1 MDAQF
6 AVDLCRDMVW
16 SALMISSPILIAGT
30 IIGLLVGLLQALT
43 QIQEQTIAIVL
54 KIIVMVLVVAYMM
67 PWMTEIMVEN
77 ARVVFYTI
85 PRIVPS
91 EEQWTGGT

>member
-6 AVDLCRDMVW
+6 AVDLTRDMIW
-16 SALMISSPILIAGT
+16 MALMIAAPVLLAGVV
-30 IIGLLVGLLQALT
+30 IGLLVGLIQTLT

-54 KIIVMVLVVAYMM
+54 KIMVMILVVAYTM
-67 PWMTEIMVEN
+67 PWMTDIMIE
-77 ARVVFYTI
+77 RGTKIFHDI

-91 EEQWTGGT
+91 EEIWTGGT